1 MKGSLLNGNL
11 LNEGE
16 KTSTGIYKVI
26 FKRSMLY
33 QRPIFTEYLKK
44 KERDKKNASI
54 IYILTHFGL
63 R

>member
-44 KERDKKNASI
+44 KREKNASI

>member
-33 QRPIFTEYLKK
+33 QRAIFTEYLKK
-44 KERDKKNASI
+44 KRER
-54 IYILTHFGL
+54 
-63 R
+63 